1 MVYIW
6 DMIDKVNNIIIKKYI
21 SSCGETN
28 DFNRERIEY
37 ALKILL
43 NEGEKI
49 FGILVFFICMGLAK
63 AFALSF
69 VVLMSM
75 RIFIGGIHFTTRLKC
90 FSFTTLFFMIVIHMS
105 EYFVLCKVVG
115 VVVGCVAFVNIILFA
130 PLKSKHR
137 ILVTEGRRIHLR
149 KCALVAL
156 VIWLIFYSALED
168 NEANLIMWTVV
179 MQQTELLYGAYLERR
194 GTR

>member
-1 MVYIW
+1 
-6 DMIDKVNNIIIKKYI
+6 MIDKVNNIIIKKYI
-21 SSCGETN
+21 SSCDEIN
-28 DFNRERIEY
+28 DFDRERIEY

-43 NEGEKI
+43 NESEKI
-49 FGILVFFICMGLAK
+49 FGVLVFFICMGKAK
-63 AFALSF
+63 AFAFSF

-75 RIFIGGIHFTTRLKC
+75 RIFIGGIHFTTRWRC

-115 VVVGCVAFVNIILFA
+115 VVVGCVAFVNVILFA

-149 KCALVAL
+149 KCALVVL
-156 VIWLIFYSALED
+156 VIWLIFYSASED
-168 NEANLIMWTVV
+168 NVANLIMWTVV

>member
-21 SSCGETN
+21 SSCGEAN
-28 DFNRERIEY
+28 DFDKERIEY

-43 NEGEKI
+43 NESEKI
-49 FGILVFFICMGLAK
+49 LGILVFFICIGQAK
-63 AFALSF
+63 AFLISF

-75 RIFIGGIHFTTRLKC
+75 RIFIGGIHFTTRLRC
-90 FSFTTLFFMIVIHMS
+90 FSFTTLFFMMVIYMS
-105 EYFVLCKVVG
+105 GYFVLYRVVG
-115 VVVGCVAFVNIILFA
+115 VVVGCVAFVNVILFA

-137 ILVTEGRRIHLR
+137 ILVTEGRRKHLR
-149 KCALVAL
+149 KCALVAV
-156 VIWLIFYSALED
+156 VIWLVFYSVLEE
-168 NEANLIMWTVV
+168 NVANLIIWTVI
-179 MQQTELLYGAYLERR
+179 MQQIELLYGAYLERR